1 MKAKR
6 IIALLLAAMMLLC
19 TACSGKGDDTTT
31 TNDGQDEYIQPSYD
45 TAAGSVT
52 KTETVYVNLK
62 ANGDVSKVSVSD
74 WLHTDKNEVYVD
86 DMSDLENITNVKSKV
101 TPVTDGEKLR
111 WNMPDTDLY
120 YSGTTDRELP
130 ISVQLKYYL
139 DGKEIKPE
147 DLAGK
152 SGEVKIDIKMIN
164 NSSKDGFVNGKKH
177 KVYLPMLVVGGMVLP
192 EGTFSGVTVK
202 NGQSIG
208 DGSKEIVVFTG
219 MPGFSESLGF
229 SEKDLGDLGGLVI
242 GSEASVTATVENF
255 SLGNLYFAA
264 LPIASLNLDIAAPET
279 VDDLKSTLAA
289 LKTFQNALNKIDPD
303 KLLYSMITDKDKVTT
318 LMNTLTKTIEVY
330 KKNQN
335 LVKMLGKYA
344 TPENAEAIKTLLE
357 SLNDPDVQNALK
369 ILADPTVQKL
379 FNKLPGIMEGF
390 EAVSPLLNEMQADL
404 AKPEVKAELDNLPE
418 TMKTLSEISDTLN
431 ANSKEINAIVALL
444 SDDGT
449 DMVNTLLESID
460 LDDFKG
466 LGDKY
471 GDLVSDGDVLVALAQ
486 EWLNYGK
493 DYGLFTKS
501 AEGMKTSLSFI
512 LTTESISAPV
522 EANTDTE
529 TTEVQPWYKK
539 IFSKKNDF
547 AEVRQWLF
555 AISSGRGIARRL
567 ITSE

>member
-164 NSSKDGFVNGKKH
+164 NASKDGFVNGKKH
-177 KVYLPMLVVGGMVLP
+177 KVYLPMLVVGGMILP

-242 GSEASVTATVENF
+242 GSEASVTATVQNF

-344 TPENAEAIKTLLE
+344 TPENAEAIKNLLE

-512 LTTESISAPV
+512 LTTESISAPI

-529 TTEVQPWYKK
+529 TTEAQPWYKK
-539 IFSKKNDF
+539 IFSK
-547 AEVRQWLF
+547 
-555 AISSGRGIARRL
+555 
-567 ITSE
+567 

>member
-164 NSSKDGFVNGKKH
+164 NASKDGFVNGKKH

-471 GDLVSDGDVLVALAQ
+471 GSLVSDGDVLVALVQ

-501 AEGMKTSLSFI
+501 AEGMKTSLAFI

-529 TTEVQPWYKK
+529 TTEAQPWYKK
-539 IFSKKNDF
+539 IFSK
-547 AEVRQWLF
+547 
-555 AISSGRGIARRL
+555 
-567 ITSE
+567 

>member
-152 SGEVKIDIKMIN
+152 SGEVKIDVKMIN
-164 NSSKDGFVNGKKH
+164 NASKDGFVNGKKH

-460 LDDFKG
+460 LDDFKD

-501 AEGMKTSLSFI
+501 AEGMKTSLAFI

-522 EANTDTE
+522 ETNTDTE
-529 TTEVQPWYKK
+529 TTEAQPWYKK
-539 IFSKKNDF
+539 IFSK
-547 AEVRQWLF
+547 
-555 AISSGRGIARRL
+555 
-567 ITSE
+567 

>member
-74 WLHTDKNEVYVD
+74 WLHTDKSEVYVD

-139 DGKEIKPE
+139 DGQEIKPE

-164 NSSKDGFVNGKKH
+164 NASKDGFVNGKKH

-379 FNKLPGIMEGF
+379 FNKLPGIMESF

-471 GDLVSDGDVLVALAQ
+471 GGLVSDGDVLVALAQ

-501 AEGMKTSLSFI
+501 AEGMKTSLAFI

-529 TTEVQPWYKK
+529 TTEAQPWYKK
-539 IFSKKNDF
+539 IFSK
-547 AEVRQWLF
+547 
-555 AISSGRGIARRL
+555 
-567 ITSE
+567 

>member
-164 NSSKDGFVNGKKH
+164 NASKDGFVNGKKH

-449 DMVNTLLESID
+449 DMVNTLLESVD

-471 GDLVSDGDVLVALAQ
+471 GSLVSDGDVLVALAQ

-501 AEGMKTSLSFI
+501 AEGMKTSLAFI

-529 TTEVQPWYKK
+529 TTEAQPWYKK
-539 IFSKKNDF
+539 IFSK
-547 AEVRQWLF
+547 
-555 AISSGRGIARRL
+555 
-567 ITSE
+567 

>member
-45 TAAGSVT
+45 TAASSVT

-164 NSSKDGFVNGKKH
+164 NASKDGFVNGKKH

-369 ILADPTVQKL
+369 ILADPSVQKL

-471 GDLVSDGDVLVALAQ
+471 GDLVSDGDVLVALVQ

-529 TTEVQPWYKK
+529 TTEAQPWYKK
-539 IFSKKNDF
+539 IFSK
-547 AEVRQWLF
+547 
-555 AISSGRGIARRL
+555 
-567 ITSE
+567 

>member
-164 NSSKDGFVNGKKH
+164 NASKDGFVNGKKH
-177 KVYLPMLVVGGMVLP
+177 KVYLPMLVVGGMILP

-471 GDLVSDGDVLVALAQ
+471 GSLVSDGDVLVALVQ
-486 EWLNYGK
+486 ELLNYGK

-501 AEGMKTSLSFI
+501 AEGMKTSLAFI

-529 TTEVQPWYKK
+529 TTEAQPWYKK
-539 IFSKKNDF
+539 IFSK
-547 AEVRQWLF
+547 
-555 AISSGRGIARRL
+555 
-567 ITSE
+567 

>member
-164 NSSKDGFVNGKKH
+164 NASKDGFVNGKKH

-229 SEKDLGDLGGLVI
+229 SENDLGDLGGLVI

-471 GDLVSDGDVLVALAQ
+471 GDLVSDGDVLVALVQ

-501 AEGMKTSLSFI
+501 AEGMKTSLAFI

-529 TTEVQPWYKK
+529 TTEAQPWYKK
-539 IFSKKNDF
+539 IFSK
-547 AEVRQWLF
+547 
-555 AISSGRGIARRL
+555 
-567 ITSE
+567 

>member
-164 NSSKDGFVNGKKH
+164 NASKDGFVNGKKH

-404 AKPEVKAELDNLPE
+404 EKPEVKAELDNLPE

-471 GDLVSDGDVLVALAQ
+471 GDLVSDGDVLVALVQ

-529 TTEVQPWYKK
+529 TTEAQPWYKK
-539 IFSKKNDF
+539 IFSK
-547 AEVRQWLF
+547 
-555 AISSGRGIARRL
+555 
-567 ITSE
+567 

>member
-31 TNDGQDEYIQPSYD
+31 TIYGQDEYIQPSYD

-101 TPVTDGEKLR
+101 TPATDGEKLR

-164 NSSKDGFVNGKKH
+164 NASKDGFVNGKKH

-522 EANTDTE
+522 ETNTDTE
-529 TTEVQPWYKK
+529 TTEAQPWYKK
-539 IFSKKNDF
+539 IFSK
-547 AEVRQWLF
+547 
-555 AISSGRGIARRL
+555 
-567 ITSE
+567 

>member
-101 TPVTDGEKLR
+101 TPVTNGEKLR

-164 NSSKDGFVNGKKH
+164 NASKDGFVNGKKH

-460 LDDFKG
+460 LDDFKD

-529 TTEVQPWYKK
+529 TTEAQPWYKK
-539 IFSKKNDF
+539 IFSK
-547 AEVRQWLF
+547 
-555 AISSGRGIARRL
+555 
-567 ITSE
+567 

>member
-152 SGEVKIDIKMIN
+152 SGEVKIDVKMIN
-164 NSSKDGFVNGKKH
+164 NASKDGFVNGKKH

-501 AEGMKTSLSFI
+501 AEGMKTSLAFI

-522 EANTDTE
+522 EANSDTE
-529 TTEVQPWYKK
+529 TTEAQPWYKK
-539 IFSKKNDF
+539 IFSK
-547 AEVRQWLF
+547 
-555 AISSGRGIARRL
+555 
-567 ITSE
+567 

>member
-164 NSSKDGFVNGKKH
+164 NASKDGFVNGKKH
-177 KVYLPMLVVGGMVLP
+177 KVYLPMLVVGGMILP

-471 GDLVSDGDVLVALAQ
+471 GSLVSDGDVLVALVQ

-522 EANTDTE
+522 ETNTDTE
-529 TTEVQPWYKK
+529 TTEAQPWYKK
-539 IFSKKNDF
+539 IFSK
-547 AEVRQWLF
+547 
-555 AISSGRGIARRL
+555 
-567 ITSE
+567 

>member
-6 IIALLLAAMMLLC
+6 IIALLLAAMMLMC

-164 NSSKDGFVNGKKH
+164 NASKDGFVNGKKH

-471 GDLVSDGDVLVALAQ
+471 GSLVSDGDVLVALVQ

-522 EANTDTE
+522 EANSDTE
-529 TTEVQPWYKK
+529 TTEAQPWYKK
-539 IFSKKNDF
+539 IFSK
-547 AEVRQWLF
+547 
-555 AISSGRGIARRL
+555 
-567 ITSE
+567 

>member
-31 TNDGQDEYIQPSYD
+31 THDGQDEYIQPSYD

-164 NSSKDGFVNGKKH
+164 NASKDGFVNGKKH

-369 ILADPTVQKL
+369 ILADPTVQML

-471 GDLVSDGDVLVALAQ
+471 GSLVSDGDVLVALVQ

-522 EANTDTE
+522 ETNTDTE
-529 TTEVQPWYKK
+529 TTEAQPWYKK
-539 IFSKKNDF
+539 IFSK
-547 AEVRQWLF
+547 
-555 AISSGRGIARRL
+555 
-567 ITSE
+567 

>member
-130 ISVQLKYYL
+130 ISVQLKFYL

-164 NSSKDGFVNGKKH
+164 NASKDGFVNGKKH

-522 EANTDTE
+522 ETNTDTE
-529 TTEVQPWYKK
+529 TTEAQPWYKK
-539 IFSKKNDF
+539 IFSK
-547 AEVRQWLF
+547 
-555 AISSGRGIARRL
+555 
-567 ITSE
+567 

>member
-164 NSSKDGFVNGKKH
+164 NASKDGFVNGKKH

-344 TPENAEAIKTLLE
+344 TPENAEAIKNLLE

-471 GDLVSDGDVLVALAQ
+471 GDLVSDGDVLVALVQ

-529 TTEVQPWYKK
+529 TTEAQPWYKK
-539 IFSKKNDF
+539 IFSK
-547 AEVRQWLF
+547 
-555 AISSGRGIARRL
+555 
-567 ITSE
+567 

>member
-101 TPVTDGEKLR
+101 IPVTDGEKLR

-130 ISVQLKYYL
+130 ISVQLKYFL

-152 SGEVKIDIKMIN
+152 SGEVKIDVKMIN
-164 NSSKDGFVNGKKH
+164 NASKDGFVNGKKH
-177 KVYLPMLVVGGMVLP
+177 KVYLPMLVVGGMILP

-202 NGQSIG
+202 NGQAIG

-501 AEGMKTSLSFI
+501 AEGMKTSLAFI

-529 TTEVQPWYKK
+529 TTEAQPWYKK
-539 IFSKKNDF
+539 IFSK
-547 AEVRQWLF
+547 
-555 AISSGRGIARRL
+555 
-567 ITSE
+567 

>member
-164 NSSKDGFVNGKKH
+164 NASKDGFVNGKKH

-229 SEKDLGDLGGLVI
+229 SEKNLGDLGGLVI

-471 GDLVSDGDVLVALAQ
+471 GDLVSDGDVLVALVQ

-529 TTEVQPWYKK
+529 TTEAQPWYKK
-539 IFSKKNDF
+539 IFSK
-547 AEVRQWLF
+547 
-555 AISSGRGIARRL
+555 
-567 ITSE
+567 

>member
-74 WLHTDKNEVYVD
+74 WLHTDKSEVYVD

-139 DGKEIKPE
+139 DGQEIKPE

-164 NSSKDGFVNGKKH
+164 NASKDGFVNGKKH
-177 KVYLPMLVVGGMVLP
+177 KVYLPMLVVGGMILP

-379 FNKLPGIMEGF
+379 FNKLPGIMESF

-501 AEGMKTSLSFI
+501 AEGMKTSLAFI

-529 TTEVQPWYKK
+529 TTEAQPWYKK
-539 IFSKKNDF
+539 IFSK
-547 AEVRQWLF
+547 
-555 AISSGRGIARRL
+555 
-567 ITSE
+567 

>member
-164 NSSKDGFVNGKKH
+164 NASKDGFVNGKKH

-449 DMVNTLLESID
+449 GMVNTLLESID

-471 GDLVSDGDVLVALAQ
+471 GDLVSDGDVLVALVQ

-512 LTTESISAPV
+512 LTTESISTPV

-529 TTEVQPWYKK
+529 TTEAQPWYKK
-539 IFSKKNDF
+539 IFSK
-547 AEVRQWLF
+547 
-555 AISSGRGIARRL
+555 
-567 ITSE
+567 

>member
-130 ISVQLKYYL
+130 ISVLLKYYL

-152 SGEVKIDIKMIN
+152 SGEVKIDVKMIN
-164 NSSKDGFVNGKKH
+164 NASKDGFVNGKKH

-460 LDDFKG
+460 LDDFKD

-501 AEGMKTSLSFI
+501 AEGMKTSLAFI

-522 EANTDTE
+522 ETNTDTE
-529 TTEVQPWYKK
+529 TTEAQPWYKK
-539 IFSKKNDF
+539 IFSK
-547 AEVRQWLF
+547 
-555 AISSGRGIARRL
+555 
-567 ITSE
+567 

>member
-164 NSSKDGFVNGKKH
+164 NASKDGFVNGKKH

-242 GSEASVTATVENF
+242 GSEASVTATVQNF

-471 GDLVSDGDVLVALAQ
+471 GSLVSDGDVLVALVQ

-522 EANTDTE
+522 ETNTDTE
-529 TTEVQPWYKK
+529 TTEAQPWYKK
-539 IFSKKNDF
+539 IFSK
-547 AEVRQWLF
+547 
-555 AISSGRGIARRL
+555 
-567 ITSE
+567 

>member
-164 NSSKDGFVNGKKH
+164 NASKDGFVNGKKH

-229 SEKDLGDLGGLVI
+229 SEKGLGDIGGLVI

-471 GDLVSDGDVLVALAQ
+471 GSLVSDGDVLVALAQ

-501 AEGMKTSLSFI
+501 AEGMKTSLAFI

-529 TTEVQPWYKK
+529 TTEAQPWYKK
-539 IFSKKNDF
+539 IFSK
-547 AEVRQWLF
+547 
-555 AISSGRGIARRL
+555 
-567 ITSE
+567 

>member
-31 TNDGQDEYIQPSYD
+31 SNDGQDEYIQPSYD

-164 NSSKDGFVNGKKH
+164 NASKDGFVNGKKH

-466 LGDKY
+466 LGGKY
-471 GDLVSDGDVLVALAQ
+471 GDLVSDGDVLVALVQ

-529 TTEVQPWYKK
+529 TTEAQPWYKK
-539 IFSKKNDF
+539 IFSK
-547 AEVRQWLF
+547 
-555 AISSGRGIARRL
+555 
-567 ITSE
+567 

>member
-164 NSSKDGFVNGKKH
+164 NASKDGFVNGKKH
-177 KVYLPMLVVGGMVLP
+177 KVYLPMLVVGGMILP

-229 SEKDLGDLGGLVI
+229 SEKDLGDIGGLVI

-279 VDDLKSTLAA
+279 VEDLKSTLAA

-344 TPENAEAIKTLLE
+344 TPENAEAIKNLLE

-379 FNKLPGIMEGF
+379 FNKLPGIMESF

-501 AEGMKTSLSFI
+501 AEGMKTSLAFI

-529 TTEVQPWYKK
+529 TTEAQPWYKK
-539 IFSKKNDF
+539 IFSK
-547 AEVRQWLF
+547 
-555 AISSGRGIARRL
+555 
-567 ITSE
+567 

>member
-164 NSSKDGFVNGKKH
+164 NASKDGFVNGKKH
-177 KVYLPMLVVGGMVLP
+177 KVYLPMLVVGGMILP

-279 VDDLKSTLAA
+279 VEDLKSTLAA

-335 LVKMLGKYA
+335 LVKMLSKYA

-379 FNKLPGIMEGF
+379 FNKLPGIMESF

-501 AEGMKTSLSFI
+501 AEGMKTSLAFI

-529 TTEVQPWYKK
+529 TTEAQPWYKK
-539 IFSKKNDF
+539 IFSK
-547 AEVRQWLF
+547 
-555 AISSGRGIARRL
+555 
-567 ITSE
+567 

>member
-164 NSSKDGFVNGKKH
+164 NASKDGFVNGKKH

-279 VDDLKSTLAA
+279 VEDLKSTLAA

-379 FNKLPGIMEGF
+379 FNKLPGIMESF

-501 AEGMKTSLSFI
+501 AEGMKTSLAFI

-529 TTEVQPWYKK
+529 TTEAQPWYKK
-539 IFSKKNDF
+539 IFSK
-547 AEVRQWLF
+547 
-555 AISSGRGIARRL
+555 
-567 ITSE
+567 

>member
-139 DGKEIKPE
+139 DGQEIKPE

-164 NSSKDGFVNGKKH
+164 NASKDGFVNGKKH
-177 KVYLPMLVVGGMVLP
+177 KVYLPMLVVGGMILP

-449 DMVNTLLESID
+449 DMVNTLLESVD

-471 GDLVSDGDVLVALAQ
+471 GSLVSDGDVLVALAQ

-501 AEGMKTSLSFI
+501 AEGMKTSLAFI

-529 TTEVQPWYKK
+529 TTEAQPWYKK
-539 IFSKKNDF
+539 IFSK
-547 AEVRQWLF
+547 
-555 AISSGRGIARRL
+555 
-567 ITSE
+567 

>member
-164 NSSKDGFVNGKKH
+164 NASKDGFVNGKKH

-390 EAVSPLLNEMQADL
+390 EAVSPLLNEMQTDL

-471 GDLVSDGDVLVALAQ
+471 SDLVSDGDVLVALAQ

-501 AEGMKTSLSFI
+501 AEGMKTSLAFI

-529 TTEVQPWYKK
+529 TTEAQPWYKK
-539 IFSKKNDF
+539 IFSK
-547 AEVRQWLF
+547 
-555 AISSGRGIARRL
+555 
-567 ITSE
+567 

>member
-164 NSSKDGFVNGKKH
+164 NASKDGFVNGKKH
-177 KVYLPMLVVGGMVLP
+177 KVYLPMLVVGGMILP

-471 GDLVSDGDVLVALAQ
+471 GDLVSDGDVLVALVQ

-501 AEGMKTSLSFI
+501 AEGMKTSLAFI

-529 TTEVQPWYKK
+529 TTEAQPWYKK
-539 IFSKKNDF
+539 IFSK
-547 AEVRQWLF
+547 
-555 AISSGRGIARRL
+555 
-567 ITSE
+567 

>member
-31 TNDGQDEYIQPSYD
+31 THDGQDEYIQPSYD

-86 DMSDLENITNVKSKV
+86 DMSDLDNITNVKSKV

-164 NSSKDGFVNGKKH
+164 NASKDGFVNGKKH

-471 GDLVSDGDVLVALAQ
+471 GDLVSDGDVLVALVQ

-522 EANTDTE
+522 ETNTDTE
-529 TTEVQPWYKK
+529 TTEAQPWYKK
-539 IFSKKNDF
+539 IFSK
-547 AEVRQWLF
+547 
-555 AISSGRGIARRL
+555 
-567 ITSE
+567 

>member
-130 ISVQLKYYL
+130 ISVQLKFYL

-164 NSSKDGFVNGKKH
+164 NASKDGFVNGKKH

-471 GDLVSDGDVLVALAQ
+471 GDLVSDGDVLVALVQ

-522 EANTDTE
+522 ETNTDTE
-529 TTEVQPWYKK
+529 TTEAQPWYKK
-539 IFSKKNDF
+539 IFSK
-547 AEVRQWLF
+547 
-555 AISSGRGIARRL
+555 
-567 ITSE
+567 

>member
-164 NSSKDGFVNGKKH
+164 NASKDGFVNGKKH
-177 KVYLPMLVVGGMVLP
+177 KVYLPMLVVGGMILP

-444 SDDGT
+444 NDDGT

-493 DYGLFTKS
+493 DYGLFSKS
-501 AEGMKTSLSFI
+501 AEGMKTSLAFI

-529 TTEVQPWYKK
+529 TTEAQPWYKK
-539 IFSKKNDF
+539 IFSK
-547 AEVRQWLF
+547 
-555 AISSGRGIARRL
+555 
-567 ITSE
+567 

>member
-152 SGEVKIDIKMIN
+152 SGEVKIDVKMIN
-164 NSSKDGFVNGKKH
+164 NASKDGFVNGKKH
-177 KVYLPMLVVGGMVLP
+177 KVYLPMLVVGGMILP

-460 LDDFKG
+460 LDDFKD

-501 AEGMKTSLSFI
+501 AEGMKTSLAFI

-522 EANTDTE
+522 ETNTDTE
-529 TTEVQPWYKK
+529 TTEAQPWYKK
-539 IFSKKNDF
+539 IFSK
-547 AEVRQWLF
+547 
-555 AISSGRGIARRL
+555 
-567 ITSE
+567 

>member
-101 TPVTDGEKLR
+101 TPATDGEKLR

-164 NSSKDGFVNGKKH
+164 NASKDGFVNGKKH

-471 GDLVSDGDVLVALAQ
+471 GSLVSDGDVLVALAQ

-529 TTEVQPWYKK
+529 TTEAQPWYKK
-539 IFSKKNDF
+539 IFSK
-547 AEVRQWLF
+547 
-555 AISSGRGIARRL
+555 
-567 ITSE
+567 

>member
-164 NSSKDGFVNGKKH
+164 NASKDGFVNGKKH

-289 LKTFQNALNKIDPD
+289 LKSFQNALNKIDPD

-471 GDLVSDGDVLVALAQ
+471 GDLVSDGDVLVALVQ

-529 TTEVQPWYKK
+529 TTEAQPWYKK
-539 IFSKKNDF
+539 IFSK
-547 AEVRQWLF
+547 
-555 AISSGRGIARRL
+555 
-567 ITSE
+567 

>member
-19 TACSGKGDDTTT
+19 TACSGKGDDTAT
-31 TNDGQDEYIQPSYD
+31 TNDGQDDYIQPSYD

-164 NSSKDGFVNGKKH
+164 NASKDGFVNGKKH
-177 KVYLPMLVVGGMVLP
+177 KVYLPMLVVGGMILP

-379 FNKLPGIMEGF
+379 FNKLPGIMESF

-501 AEGMKTSLSFI
+501 AEGMKTSLAFI

-529 TTEVQPWYKK
+529 TTEAQPWYKK
-539 IFSKKNDF
+539 IFSK
-547 AEVRQWLF
+547 
-555 AISSGRGIARRL
+555 
-567 ITSE
+567 

>member
-130 ISVQLKYYL
+130 IYVQLKYYL
-139 DGKEIKPE
+139 DGQEIKPE

-152 SGEVKIDIKMIN
+152 SGEVKIDVKMIN
-164 NSSKDGFVNGKKH
+164 NASKDGFVNGKKH
-177 KVYLPMLVVGGMVLP
+177 KVYLPMLVVGGMILP

-471 GDLVSDGDVLVALAQ
+471 GSLVSDGDVLVALAQ

-501 AEGMKTSLSFI
+501 AEGMKTSLAFI

-529 TTEVQPWYKK
+529 TTEAQPWYKK
-539 IFSKKNDF
+539 IFSK
-547 AEVRQWLF
+547 
-555 AISSGRGIARRL
+555 
-567 ITSE
+567 